1 MIIVSRD
8 PSAVAASDQFALAKA
23 KSDAIATVNEEVGR
37 ARLPYLTD
45 IPGQQAIYTEKAAEA
60 VAYVAMNPAPETLV
74 DFPLMAAEVM
84 ITAPSPWQLAQVWLN
99 MQAQLRLVGAQSEQ
113 LRLGT
118 QLAINE
124 AVTLDEVRGVMV
136 IFENKIDRS

>member
-1 MIIVSRD
+1 MIVISRNSD
-8 PSAVAASDQFALAKA
+8 AVAAFDRAALTKA
-23 KSDAIATVNEEVGR
+23 KSDAITTVNETVGR

-60 VAYVAMNPAPETLV
+60 VAYVAMDPAPETLV

-84 ITAPSPWQLAQVWLN
+84 ITAPDPWQLAQVWLN
-99 MQAQLRLVGAQSEQ
+99 MQAQLRLIGAQSEQ

-118 QLAINE
+118 QLAITN
-124 AVTLDEVRGVMV
+124 AKNLDEVQNIMLGFNE
-136 IFENKIDRS
+136 II